1 MTERR
6 SAGSRLRASLRS
18 HHVALGLGLGL
29 VGVALAV
36 RSAPGASGPRA
47 LEPLLARARV
57 ALPSAPLDPAE
68 PESPTFD
75 DRPLRLPSGLPAA
88 LPCEGARAIV
98 AQVRGSL
105 AMPPSP
111 VEPQAFAEALAD
123 WLDPHGLWS
132 VAPDAPLSAELRR
145 EAPALL
151 AELEARPGS
160 GPCRAFGRSGA
171 ALETWV
177 TGLRTTFD
185 TAYARTHSAVGRTSP
200 TLGFERA
207 SFAPFED
214 GAVTKKASWLAAELG
229 RATGEAERGLG
240 PALGPYAQ
248 AARERFLPTLDAD
261 AWARVTLAAAVRAYV
276 PLVDAHGAWAPLEE
290 ELSIY
295 DLGLERDPPPRAFS
309 RITRTAL
316 GVRIDQGALKPLQDG
331 DLVLRI
337 GAVPLAG
344 VSVEQVEQLSV
355 LTGEARGAE
364 GGRGEAVPFVV
375 LRPGHTKPLT
385 LEVAPEP
392 APRGPSVGERDATAR
407 EGLRAE
413 RVRYGDGSVAVLR
426 LVDVPDDLGPK
437 LGGALGEARR
447 WGDLRGLV
455 LDLRGNGGGSTEGA
469 IEALAY
475 FLPGATLFP
484 MRRRDGGIEVERA
497 PQREGPRWESPVAV
511 LVDGD
516 TASAAEMLAGAL
528 ASYRRGVVVGERTYG
543 KGCAQEYLDDD
554 AHAGVLR
561 LTTLLFALPDG
572 SPLQKTGLSPDVRL
586 SLPVPREREAGI
598 ERAFGAFRSLDARD
612 AAQIGAVPWSAHF
625 GRVGPCRD
633 ETVCRALRAVG
644 TARAASR

>member
-1 MTERR
+1 MAREPSGQDSRRAPAVLEADAVTERR

-229 RATGEAERGLG
+229 RATGVGLCVG
-240 PALGPYAQ
+240 AALD
-248 AARERFLPTLDAD
+248 FLS
-261 AWARVTLAAAVRAYV
+261 
-276 PLVDAHGAWAPLEE
+276 G
-290 ELSIY
+290 
-295 DLGLERDPPPRAFS
+295 
-309 RITRTAL
+309 
-316 GVRIDQGALKPLQDG
+316 
-331 DLVLRI
+331 
-337 GAVPLAG
+337 
-344 VSVEQVEQLSV
+344 
-355 LTGEARGAE
+355 
-364 GGRGEAVPFVV
+364 
-375 LRPGHTKPLT
+375 
-385 LEVAPEP
+385 
-392 APRGPSVGERDATAR
+392 
-407 EGLRAE
+407 RAE
-413 RVRYGDGSVAVLR
+413 RAPVWMRRAGFEWLHR
-426 LVDVPDDLGPK
+426 LVSEPGRLWKRYLVTGPK
-437 LGGALGEARR
+437 
-447 WGDLRGLV
+447 V
-455 LDLRGNGGGSTEGA
+455 FS
-469 IEALAY
+469 
-475 FLPGATLFP
+475 LFS
-484 MRRRDGGIEVERA
+484 E
-497 PQREGPRWESPVAV
+497 W
-511 LVDGD
+511 
-516 TASAAEMLAGAL
+516 
-528 ASYRRGVVVGERTYG
+528 
-543 KGCAQEYLDDD
+543 
-554 AHAGVLR
+554 
-561 LTTLLFALPDG
+561 
-572 SPLQKTGLSPDVRL
+572 
-586 SLPVPREREAGI
+586 
-598 ERAFGAFRSLDARD
+598 
-612 AAQIGAVPWSAHF
+612 
-625 GRVGPCRD
+625 
-633 ETVCRALRAVG
+633 
-644 TARAASR
+644 RAAMAAATSA